1 MQTLN
6 DEMDKF
12 GNGIFYIINSPDEEQ
27 KESNSSEKV
36 IWVYSLNNDDGGWD
50 FHECVQELVD
60 QI

>member
-1 MQTLN
+1 
-6 DEMDKF
+6 MDKF

-36 IWVYSLNNDDGGWD
+36 IWVYSLNNDDGGWE
-50 FHECVQELVD
+50 FHDCVQELVD